1 MSYTPENQLLS
12 DPLEK
17 AAAAL
22 EALASPIRERLKNP
36 SEWSN
41 DHLQELAVLLQDVTS
56 LEVKLR
62 LLAGQVR

>member
-1 MSYTPENQLLS
+1 MSYTPDNQRLS

-17 AAAAL
+17 AASAL
-22 EALASPIRERLKNP
+22 EELASPIRERLKNP
-36 SEWSN
+36 NEWKD
-41 DHLQELAVLLQDVTS
+41 DHLVELASLLKEVTS

>member
-1 MSYTPENQLLS
+1 MSYTPDNQRLS

-17 AAAAL
+17 AASAL
-22 EALASPIRERLKNP
+22 EELASPIRERLKNP
-36 SEWSN
+36 SEWKD
-41 DHLQELAVLLQDVTS
+41 DHLIELASLLKEVTS

>member
-1 MSYTPENQLLS
+1 MSYTPDNQKLS

-17 AAAAL
+17 AASAL
-22 EALASPIRERLKNP
+22 EELASPIRERLKNP
-36 SEWSN
+36 NEWKD
-41 DHLQELAVLLQDVTS
+41 DHLVELASLLKEVTS

>member
-1 MSYTPENQLLS
+1 MLS

-17 AAAAL
+17 AASAL
-22 EALASPIRERLKNP
+22 EELASPIRERLKNP
-36 SEWSN
+36 SEWKD
-41 DHLQELAVLLQDVTS
+41 DHLIELASLLKEVTS

>member
-1 MSYTPENQLLS
+1 MSYTPEDQRLS

-17 AAAAL
+17 AASAL
-22 EALASPIRERLKNP
+22 EELAAPIRERLKNP
-36 SEWSN
+36 SEWKD
-41 DHLQELAVLLQDVTS
+41 DHLQELAALLKDVTS